1 MEDIEK
7 LTTWINKQVKSCDA
21 LIQNDSTPHKEQMA
35 GELQAYWN
43 VLTFI
48 SVNELGSKN
57 G

>member
-7 LTTWINKQVKSCDA
+7 LTKWINKQVETCDV
-21 LIQNDSTPHKEQMA
+21 LIQHDSTPNKEQMA